1 MLLMI
6 LFFKRSMSCGV
17 LIPDRFACSYN
28 AKIPRF
34 NSRFFFAGFFLFA
47 ISRIRNDTSFNKGFM
62 VIKIHKSK
70 NDQLCEGNKV
80 VISEFSSPACP
91 VILLKRWLSKFQI
104 SATSTELI
112 FKPISRGKGSCKLV
126 LSDKPITY
134 STIREVL
141 QQDLKYIGDDPSKF
155 GLHSLRAGAATAAAN
170 NAVNDRVFQ
179 CHGSWKS
186 AQGKD
191 TYVNDDIRHRLAASK
206 FLGL

>member
-1 MLLMI
+1 
-6 LFFKRSMSCGV
+6 
-17 LIPDRFACSYN
+17 
-28 AKIPRF
+28 
-34 NSRFFFAGFFLFA
+34 
-47 ISRIRNDTSFNKGFM
+47 M

-80 VISEFSSPACP
+80 IISEFSSPACP

-112 FKPISRGKGSCKLV
+112 FKPISRGNGSCKLV
-126 LSDKPITY
+126 PSDKPITY

-155 GLHSLRAGAATAAAN
+155 GLHSLRAGGATAAAN
-170 NAVNDRVFQ
+170 NTVNDRVFQ
-179 CHGSWKS
+179 CHGSGKS